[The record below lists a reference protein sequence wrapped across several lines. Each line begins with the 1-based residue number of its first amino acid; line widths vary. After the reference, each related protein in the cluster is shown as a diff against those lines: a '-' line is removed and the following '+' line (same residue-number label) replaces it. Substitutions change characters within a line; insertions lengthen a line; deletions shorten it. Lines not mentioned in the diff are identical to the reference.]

1 MSLTLYR
8 RGQIWHYRGTVAG
21 RRLRGSTK
29 TSDRDRAQ
37 RIAAE
42 KETRQWKGH
51 LDGPGAVLTFA
62 QAVKLYLTAQKSP
75 RFLARV
81 ADFWKDTPIREITS
95 GAVKQAAIT
104 LYPNASGATRNRQ
117 ILVPTMAVIN
127 HAAEMGLC
135 PKLQVKRFPVVAA
148 VKEPATWEWIDAFVA
163 HASPHLGALAMFMF
177 LTGARISEALDI
189 EWTDLDMVAGTVK
202 IRMGKVG
209 GEVRTAHLPAP
220 LVTAI
225 ANIPGRDRSGT
236 VFKYSSRSTVKPSWA
251 AAIRRAGIKALSPHS
266 CRHGFATAMLQ
277 AGIDVRT
284 VAELGGWKTPALVLS
299 TYSHAARDPKLTDRI
314 IRTKLTRSITASQ
327 NKKKKSNG

>member
-1 MSLTLYR
+1 MPLTLYR
-8 RGQIWHYRGTVAG
+8 RGEIWHYRGTVAG

-29 TSDRDRAQ
+29 TSDRDTAQ

-42 KETRQWKGH
+42 KEARQWKGH

-62 QAVKLYLTAQKSP
+62 QAVKLYLAAQKPP
-75 RFLARV
+75 RFLIKV
-81 ADFWKDTPIREITS
+81 ADFWKDTPVREITS

-104 LYPNASGATRNRQ
+104 LHPRSSGATRNRQ
-117 ILVPTMAVIN
+117 IIVPTMAVIN

-135 PKLQVKRFPVVAA
+135 ARLQVKRFPVVAA
-148 VKEPATWEWIDAFVA
+148 VKEPATWEWIEAFAA

-177 LTGARISEALDI
+177 LTGARISEALAV
-189 EWTDLDMVAGTVK
+189 EWADLDVTAGVVK
-202 IRMGKVG
+202 IRMGKAG
-209 GEVRTAHLPAP
+209 GELRTAHLPAP
-220 LVTAI
+220 LMTAI
-225 ANIPGRDRSGT
+225 ANIPGRERSGT
-236 VFKYSSRSTVKPSWA
+236 VFKYSSRSTVKPSWT

-299 TYSHAARDPKLTDRI
+299 TYSHAVRDPRLTDRI
-314 IRTKLTRSITASQ
+314 IGTKLTQAARERP
-327 NKKKKSNG
+327 NKKTKSNG